1 MTDTV
6 PTSDEVNGDFSMS
19 GVTIYDPNTTVTN
32 PNYNPNLPVSAQ
44 NPQFTRQPFPNN
56 KIPAGRMNSVAVTML
71 KQYTPQPNLM
81 MGMGMGMTMMGQPT
95 VVGSG
100 NDSNNYLDAR
110 NEIHNTD
117 QGSAS
122 RSPIQFE

>member
-1 MTDTV
+1 
-6 PTSDEVNGDFSMS
+6 
-19 GVTIYDPNTTVTN
+19 
-32 PNYNPNLPVSAQ
+32 
-44 NPQFTRQPFPNN
+44 
-56 KIPAGRMNSVAVTML
+56 MNSVAVTML

-100 NDSNNYLDAR
+100 NDSNNYLDVR
-110 NEIHNTD
+110 NESPLHRPGN
-117 QGSAS
+117 GAS